1 MTSNSDTEF
10 SKINKQR
17 SHDHGQ
23 QKKNSQVA
31 MKWLSPHRSI
41 YDKEKS
47 ALNLQLR
54 VKYLKCELPKQ
65 QK

>member
-1 MTSNSDTEF
+1 MTSSSDTEF

-17 SHDHGQ
+17 SHDYGQ
-23 QKKNSQVA
+23 QKNSQVA
-31 MKWLSPHRSI
+31 MKWWSPPRSI

-47 ALNLQLR
+47 ALDLQLR
-54 VKYLKCELPKQ
+54 VKHLKCELPKQ

>member
-1 MTSNSDTEF
+1 MTSSSDTEF

-23 QKKNSQVA
+23 QKNSQVA

-41 YDKEKS
+41 YDKERS
-47 ALNLQLR
+47 ALDLQLK
-54 VKYLKCELPKQ
+54 VKHLKCELPKQ